1 MCIRDR
7 HYLNGY
13 PSYGTQ
19 QVTSGS
25 SFSSSSWYNVGFSR
39 GSMGGLDTNG
49 VYIVTLIAD
58 TWAAGGNNYSCS
70 YTWIV
75 GYRNQS
81 TNQNT
86 SNNIPLLS
94 VSGHS
99 TNNILFE
106 LRTTRQSAVS
116 GGDEY
121 LQWRCTASMS
131 AIDGTTNGRIMKWDA
146 QRIGRSSP

>member
-1 MCIRDR
+1 
-7 HYLNGY
+7 
-13 PSYGTQ
+13 
-19 QVTSGS
+19 
-25 SFSSSSWYNVGFSR
+25 
-39 GSMGGLDTNG
+39 MGGLDTNG

-121 LQWRCTASMS
+121 LQWR
-131 AIDGTTNGRIMKWDA
+131 
-146 QRIGRSSP
+146 